1 MSNFFQTKN
10 IFNIRNKIAILCWAI
25 IMSSLFFM
33 LLPIMYSFSRK
44 KIHTLLET
52 NISKT
57 HQIHAT
63 KVKKKKQQIPKEKKL
78 KKIEHLMQR
87 SKTLSANRFQL
98 DMSLAGGRGNGALI
112 NGNENKLIYREG
124 QVDIPPIRRKAIMPV
139 YPVQAKQEGIETS
152 VQLELL
158 INEFGKV
165 SKVRIIKCLP
175 NWGFEHSIINAVL
188 KWEFSPA
195 RIKQLPVRMWAILTI
210 DFKL

>member
-1 MSNFFQTKN
+1 MSNCFQTKDT
-10 IFNIRNKIAILCWAI
+10 FNIKNKVVTLCGAL
-25 IMSSLFFM
+25 IMSCLFFM
-33 LLPIMYSFSRK
+33 LLPLMYSFSRK
-44 KIHTLLET
+44 KIGTLLDT
-52 NISKT
+52 NKNRT

-63 KVKKKKQQIPKEKKL
+63 KVKKKKEKIPKEKKL

-87 SKTLSANRFQL
+87 SKNLSANRFKL
-98 DMSLAGGRGNGALI
+98 DMSLAGGVGNGALI

-139 YPVQAKQEGIETS
+139 YPIQARQEGIETS

-158 INEFGKV
+158 IDEFGKV
-165 SKVRIIKCLP
+165 SKVRIIRCLP
-175 NWGFEHSIINAVL
+175 NWGFEHSIKDAVL

-195 RIKQLPVRMWAILTI
+195 KIKQLPVRMWAILTI